1 MNGVLV
7 SHINLISKK
16 EHDDLYESVPKNLLQ
31 LTLDDDIEMCL
42 LISDEE
48 RQKENKQIKED
59 VKEFL
64 SLQGIQ
70 YKKFSIIFYG
80 DKDKLNLNETN

>member
-1 MNGVLV
+1 MNNVLV
-7 SHINLISKK
+7 THINLISKK

-80 DKDKLNLNETN
+80 DKNKLNLNETN

>member
-1 MNGVLV
+1 MNNVLV
-7 SHINLISKK
+7 THINLISKK

-80 DKDKLNLNETN
+80 DKDKLNLNGTN

>member
-1 MNGVLV
+1 MNNVLV
-7 SHINLISKK
+7 THINLISKK